1 MKTIGEYLVEDG
13 ALTSAQVETV
23 LARQKDMAARG
34 ERRRFGEVLLE
45 MRLVTAGQLQAAID
59 RQQLERA

>member
-13 ALTSAQVETV
+13 VLTPTQVETV

-34 ERRRFGEVLLE
+34 ERKRFGEVLLD
-45 MRLVTAGQLQAAID
+45 MDLVTGDQLQAAID
-59 RQQLERA
+59 RQQIERT

>member
-59 RQQLERA
+59 RQQLERT